1 MRYPSSKQKYYSQ
14 SSSTWSICKLNL
26 IKRRLK
32 MLFEFGL
39 VFVIKNDIRINSTNS
54 FKTYFPQKLDKFEE
68 FKRELLVEIHEKE
81 KEEKSFDQCSLYV
94 IILEL
99 MLHKIRRKDKILLV
113 VSCLLDLEHKGDETI
128 QDQEYLAPYT
138 GL

>member
-1 MRYPSSKQKYYSQ
+1 
-14 SSSTWSICKLNL
+14 
-26 IKRRLK
+26 

-99 MLHKIRRKDKILLV
+99 MLHKIRRKDNLIRV
-113 VSCLLDLEHKGDETI
+113 VSCLFDLEHKGDETI

-138 GL
+138 